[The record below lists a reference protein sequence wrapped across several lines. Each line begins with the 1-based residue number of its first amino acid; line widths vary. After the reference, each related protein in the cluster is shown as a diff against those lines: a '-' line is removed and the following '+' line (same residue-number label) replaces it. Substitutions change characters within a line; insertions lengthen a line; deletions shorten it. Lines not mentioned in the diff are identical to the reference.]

1 MKKLLIIL
9 ITFCS
14 LHVVSQSSNTK
25 TVDNQYKEDIATLN
39 ERIDSIR
46 HLVNIGNESL
56 SHANETY
63 ITAKEIFTAKESIIN
78 WVASIFLIVG
88 FLGAILGIKFVKRE
102 IRERFENVL
111 KENEKSLVDIVKKH
125 NKEQFLLDNS
135 KILIINKR
143 NTSIEVNFKKIL
155 NQFNNYPK
163 IIEPEDF
170 KGFDYNILSQFDVVI
185 LDNNRIP
192 SDTEDNWDFNQ
203 VQLKKGLIDLVK
215 ETCQKKVA
223 FLYFGSDDFDGR
235 FSKSDELKDFI
246 YLINFS
252 NKPATLFANLIDLLD
267 FRKLIYGKSA

>member
-1 MKKLLIIL
+1 M

-14 LHVVSQSSNTK
+14 LNVVSQSSNID
-25 TVDNQYKEDIATLN
+25 TVDNQYKEDIESLN
-39 ERIDSIR
+39 KKIDSIKN
-46 HLVNIGNESL
+46 LINIGNEAL
-56 SHANETY
+56 NHANETY
-63 ITAKEIFTAKESIIN
+63 ITAKEIITAKESIIN
-78 WVASIFLIVG
+78 WVASIILIVR
-88 FLGAILGIKFVKRE
+88 FIGAILGIKFVKRE

-135 KILIINKR
+135 KILIINKK
-143 NTSIEVNFKKIL
+143 NTSIELNFKKIL

-163 IIEPEDF
+163 VIEPVDF
-170 KGFDYNILSQFDVVI
+170 QGFDFNILSQFDVVI

-192 SDTEDNWDFNQ
+192 SDPAENWDFNKD
-203 VQLKKGLIDLVK
+203 QLKKGLIELVK

-223 FLYFGSDDFDGR
+223 FLYFGSDDFDGH
-235 FSKSDELKDFI
+235 FSRSDELKDFI

-267 FRKLIYGKSA
+267 FRRLIYGK